1 MFEKYKYRPEKFV
14 PVPMPP
20 GKEQLCIS
28 EDGQVF
34 SKEKGLHAIGYNE
47 KGVKIIKADLWNGD
61 KEYPVALLTL
71 VAYGKLELSP
81 DYYHLVDI
89 FYLDTNPNN
98 LHPSN
103 LGYRYTKPIPCEF
116 EEGFYYIPFF
126 NRYAINRE
134 GVVKN
139 WVTGKTMAFYV
150 TKPGMN
156 KIKGGYYFYSIK
168 SDVHRTGVGRHRL
181 VALTFLRYPDN
192 VDKLDVNHID
202 GVPGND
208 WLDNLEWA
216 TRARNIQHAFESGL
230 REQNFTVY
238 ARNVFTHKE
247 YTFYSAKEAARQT
260 NGGVHVILRRI
271 KDKAQKLYTGGWL
284 FKDNLDTPWREVSDP
299 LMELRS
305 LSTPTKTLSKNV
317 FTGEVR
323 EH

>member
-1 MFEKYKYRPEKFV
+1 MLFR
-14 PVPMPP
+14 
-20 GKEQLCIS
+20 S
-28 EDGQVF
+28 
-34 SKEKGLHAIGYNE
+34 
-47 KGVKIIKADLWNGD
+47 
-61 KEYPVALLTL
+61 
-71 VAYGKLELSP
+71 

-323 EH
+323 EHESIALIGQD